1 MNKGVDMIRKTQ
13 GKIDYSIKHGIMIG
27 YIDGSQNVSAIET
40 GWTQTSPEQIAK
52 TLLEKFPTKE
62 DLADYYWST
71 LLWRDSLERL
81 ENYDLQA
88 LKESTLNEISKLDNL
103 IIKKQICCLSGIN

>member
-1 MNKGVDMIRKTQ
+1 LEPKEEYRVRQKRIEDEFKPVLE
-13 GKIDYSIKHGIMIG
+13 KYFDKKHTI
-27 YIDGSQNVSAIET
+27 
-40 GWTQTSPEQIAK
+40 
-52 TLLEKFPTKE
+52 LEIINNEMKFPTKE
-62 DLADYYWST
+62 DLADYWST